1 LEYFIDLLRRHRIEA
16 VADVRSTPY
25 SRRQPQ
31 FNRNDLQSALKAAGI
46 AYLFLG
52 KELGAR
58 SEDSS
63 CYEEG
68 RVKFRRLARTAR
80 FRSGLDRVM
89 ANARR
94 MNVALMCAEKEP
106 LDCHRTVLV
115 ARELIEAGSTVD
127 HILEDGRLEPHEDTI
142 RRLFTRLKL
151 PERDL
156 FLGDEELLD
165 QVYAEQ
171 EKRIAYTGD
180 ARVREMQ
187 EMF

>member
-1 LEYFIDLLRRHRIEA
+1 
-16 VADVRSTPY
+16 
-25 SRRQPQ
+25 
-31 FNRNDLQSALKAAGI
+31 LQSALKAAGI

-127 HILEDGRLEPHEDTI
+127 HILEGGRLEPHEDTI

-156 FLGDEELLD
+156 FLGDEELRD
-165 QVYAEQ
+165 QAYAEQ
-171 EKRIAYTGD
+171 EKRIAYTED

-187 EMF
+187 DIF